1 MLRMARSVKMRVL
14 TQSQKPMSDASC
26 RDTSVVSRP
35 NLLSRLEQ
43 KNAFAYSRMLPKMPV
58 LPQSISQSVMRLL
71 CDASVTSVTSIHRRE
86 RSRPKM
92 PVLNQSKKTI
102 AMFRLDT

>member
-1 MLRMARSVKMRVL
+1 MRVL

-26 RDTSVVSRP
+26 RDTSVASRP
-35 NLLSRLEQ
+35 NFLSRLEQ
-43 KNAFAYSRMLPKMPV
+43 KNAFTHSKTLPKMPV
-58 LPQSISQSVMRLL
+58 FTQSICQSVMRLV